1 MNVRRYINLAHLQN
15 IKNTIK
21 EEDLLKF
28 IIRLYSTELV
38 HVPARVQTCN
48 IYTFKKIGKKKGKKS
63 QKRKDLPQWSCLSWS
78 QSRTRFLDKDH
89 TQSCS
94 NHLL

>member
-48 IYTFKKIGKKKGKKS
+48 IYTFKKIGKKKGKEEPEK
-63 QKRKDLPQWSCLSWS
+63 KGLTAVELS
-78 QSRTRFLDKDH
+78 FLEPEPH
-89 TQSCS
+89 TFPRQGSYTK
-94 NHLL
+94 L